1 MRPHLDSA
9 WFPDVASLIREHQ
22 HLRGDMQRR
31 DFITL
36 FAGVA
41 ATVAASRN
49 AFAQQQSVESA
60 RQIGVLMSYA
70 ADDPEAR
77 QRVGVL
83 ERRLHELGWRSGD
96 NLKINYRRVGSGD
109 AKTLQMHAAHLVA
122 MRPDVIVCQ
131 STPVLAAVR
140 QESKTIPIVF
150 AQVTDPVGG
159 GFVESLARPGGR
171 ITGFS
176 DFEYGIGG
184 KWMELLKEIAPKI
197 SSVTVVAMAGH
208 AGNAG
213 IFRVI
218 ESAAPA
224 LGVSLTRV
232 ELDRNSNVGRE
243 IGTQTKG
250 LILLPSPVA
259 IMHRE
264 AILALTAA
272 RRLPACFPL
281 RYFATSGGLMSYGVD
296 QVDEWRMAAA
306 YVDRI
311 LRGEKPAD
319 LPVQQPSKFDFVINL
334 KTAHAL
340 GLDVPP
346 WLLASAD
353 EVIQ

>member
-1 MRPHLDSA
+1 
-9 WFPDVASLIREHQ
+9 
-22 HLRGDMQRR
+22 MQRR
-31 DFITL
+31 DFIKL

-41 ATVAASRN
+41 ATVAATRN
-49 AFAQQQSVESA
+49 ATAQQWDGSS
-60 RQIGVLMSYA
+60 RQVGVLMSYA
-70 ADDPEAR
+70 PDDPEAR
-77 QRVGVL
+77 QRAGVL
-83 ERRLHELGWRSGD
+83 ERRLHELGWTSGD
-96 NLKINYRRVGSGD
+96 NLKIDYRWAAGGD
-109 AKTLQMHAAHLVA
+109 TKTLQMHAAELVA

-140 QESKTIPIVF
+140 QESKTTPIVF

-184 KWMELLKEIAPKI
+184 KWMEMLKQIAPKI
-197 SSVTVVAMAGH
+197 SAVAVVAMAGH

-213 IFRVI
+213 IFRVM

-224 LGVSLTRV
+224 LGIRVTKV
-232 ELDRNSNVGRE
+232 ELDKDSNVDRA
-243 IGTQTKG
+243 IGTATNG
-250 LILLPSPVA
+250 LIVLPSPVA

-264 AILALTAA
+264 AILASTTG
-272 RRLPACFPL
+272 RRLPGCFPL
-281 RYFATSGGLMSYGVD
+281 RYFAASGGLMSYGVD
-296 QVDEWRMAAA
+296 QVDEWRMAAN

-311 LRGEKPAD
+311 LRGEKPEN
-319 LPVQQPSKFDFVINL
+319 LPVQQPSKFEFIINL
-334 KTAHAL
+334 KTAHAI

>member
-1 MRPHLDSA
+1 
-9 WFPDVASLIREHQ
+9 
-22 HLRGDMQRR
+22 
-31 DFITL
+31 
-36 FAGVA
+36 
-41 ATVAASRN
+41 
-49 AFAQQQSVESA
+49 
-60 RQIGVLMSYA
+60 
-70 ADDPEAR
+70 
-77 QRVGVL
+77 
-83 ERRLHELGWRSGD
+83 
-96 NLKINYRRVGSGD
+96 
-109 AKTLQMHAAHLVA
+109 

-140 QESKTIPIVF
+140 QESKTTPIVF

-184 KWMELLKEIAPKI
+184 KWMELLKQVAPKI
-197 SSVTVVAMAGH
+197 SAVTVVTMAGH

-213 IFRVI
+213 IFRVM
-218 ESAAPA
+218 ESVAPA
-224 LGVSLTRV
+224 LAVRLTKV
-232 ELDRNSNVGRE
+232 ELDKDSNVDRE
-243 IGTQTKG
+243 IGPETNG
-250 LILLPSPVA
+250 LIVLPSPVA

-264 AILALTAA
+264 AILALTTG
-272 RRLPACFPL
+272 RHLPACFPL
-281 RYFATSGGLMSYGVD
+281 RYFAASGGLMSYGVD

-311 LRGEKPAD
+311 LRGDKPAD
-319 LPVQQPSKFDFVINL
+319 LPVQQPSKFEFIINL

>member
-1 MRPHLDSA
+1 
-9 WFPDVASLIREHQ
+9 
-22 HLRGDMQRR
+22 MQRR

-49 AFAQQQSVESA
+49 AFAQQQSVESS

-77 QRVGVL
+77 QRAGVL
-83 ERRLHELGWRSGD
+83 ERRLHELGWTSGD
-96 NLKINYRRVGSGD
+96 NLKINYRWAAGGD
-109 AKTLQMHAAHLVA
+109 AKTLQMHAAHLLA

-131 STPVLAAVR
+131 SAPVLAAVR
-140 QESKTIPIVF
+140 QESKTTPIVF
-150 AQVTDPVGG
+150 AQVTDPVRG

-171 ITGFS
+171 ITGFA

-184 KWMELLKEIAPKI
+184 KWIELLKQIAPKI
-197 SSVTVVAMAGH
+197 SAIGVVAMAGH

-213 IFRVI
+213 IFRVM
-218 ESAAPA
+218 ESVAPG
-224 LGVSLTRV
+224 LGIRLIKV
-232 ELDRNSNVGRE
+232 ELDKDSNVGRA
-243 IGTQTKG
+243 IGTDTNG
-250 LILLPSPVA
+250 LIVLPSPVA

-264 AILALTAA
+264 AILALTAG

-281 RYFATSGGLMSYGVD
+281 RYFTASGGLMSYGVD
-296 QVDEWRMAAA
+296 QVDEWRMAAN

-319 LPVQQPSKFDFVINL
+319 LPVQQPSKFEFIINL

-340 GLDVPP
+340 GLNVPP

>member
-1 MRPHLDSA
+1 M
-9 WFPDVASLIREHQ
+9 
-22 HLRGDMQRR
+22 
-31 DFITL
+31 
-36 FAGVA
+36 
-41 ATVAASRN
+41 
-49 AFAQQQSVESA
+49 
-60 RQIGVLMSYA
+60 
-70 ADDPEAR
+70 
-77 QRVGVL
+77 L
-83 ERRLHELGWRSGD
+83 EQRLHELGWTSGD
-96 NLKINYRRVGSGD
+96 NLKINYRWAASGD
-109 AKTLQMHAAHLVA
+109 AKTLQMHAASLVA

-140 QESKTIPIVF
+140 QESKTTPIVF

-159 GFVESLARPGGR
+159 GFVESLARTGR
-171 ITGFS
+171 PDYRLQRFRIRHRREMDGAAQAGCAE
-176 DFEYGIGG
+176 DFGRHRRGHG
-184 KWMELLKEIAPKI
+184 
-197 SSVTVVAMAGH
+197 GH

-218 ESAAPA
+218 ESVAPG
-224 LGVSLTRV
+224 LGVRLTRV
-232 ELDRNSNVGRE
+232 ELDRDSNVDRE
-243 IGTQTKG
+243 IGTASNG
-250 LILLPSPVA
+250 LIVLPSPVA

-264 AILALTAA
+264 AILAVTTA

-281 RYFATSGGLMSYGVD
+281 RYFAASGGLMSYGVD

-319 LPVQQPSKFDFVINL
+319 LPVQQPSKFEFVINL

-353 EVIQ
+353 EVI

>member
-1 MRPHLDSA
+1 MH
-9 WFPDVASLIREHQ
+9 
-22 HLRGDMQRR
+22 RR

-41 ATVAASRN
+41 ATVAGSRN

-70 ADDPEAR
+70 ADDPEAQ
-77 QRVGVL
+77 QRTIVL
-83 ERRLHELGWRSGD
+83 EQRLHELGWTSGG
-96 NLKINYRRVGSGD
+96 NLKVNYRWAGGGD
-109 AKTLQMHAAHLVA
+109 AKTLQTRAAELVA
-122 MRPDVIVCQ
+122 IRPDVIVCQ

-159 GFVESLARPGGR
+159 GFVASLARPGGR

-184 KWMELLKEIAPKI
+184 KWMELLKQAAPKT
-197 SSVTVVAMAGH
+197 SAVAVVTMAGH
-208 AGNAG
+208 AGNGG
-213 IFRVI
+213 IFRVM
-218 ESAAPA
+218 EGVAPG
-224 LGVSLTRV
+224 LGIRLAKV
-232 ELDRNSNVGRE
+232 ELDRDSNVDRA
-243 IGTQTKG
+243 IGTETNG
-250 LILLPSPVA
+250 LIVLPSPVA

-264 AILALTAA
+264 AILASTAE
-272 RRLPACFPL
+272 RHLPGCFPL
-281 RYFATSGGLMSYGVD
+281 RYFAASGGLMSYGVD

-319 LPVQQPSKFDFVINL
+319 LPVQQPSKFEFIINL